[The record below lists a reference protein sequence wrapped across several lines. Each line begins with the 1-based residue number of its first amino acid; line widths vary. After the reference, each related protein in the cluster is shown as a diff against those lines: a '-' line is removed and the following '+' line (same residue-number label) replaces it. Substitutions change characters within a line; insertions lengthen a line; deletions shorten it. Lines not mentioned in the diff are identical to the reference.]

1 MRRRTIFVGMLCFCF
16 TPFLLAQ
23 PFHMGDQRPSE
34 KLEQFKKVRLIELLD
49 MKEEQSV
56 RFFARLNEHENTKRG
71 LMKEKMDLLD
81 RVEKLIR
88 NDADE
93 QEFEKVFPDVAA
105 ANARMQQEDQ
115 KFFEGLKDILSAK
128 QRGKFLLFERHFER
142 ELREAMREIQKRRR
156 QSE

>member
-1 MRRRTIFVGMLCFCF
+1 MKRHTILVGMLLFCF

-23 PFHMGDQRPSE
+23 PFRMGDQRPSE

-56 RFFARLNEHENTKRG
+56 RFFARLNEHESTKRD
-71 LMKEKMDLLD
+71 LMKGKMDLLD

-93 QEFEKVFPDVAA
+93 QEFEGVFPEVAA
-105 ANARMQQEDQ
+105 ANARMQREDQ
-115 KFFEGLKDILSAK
+115 KFFEGLRDILSAK